1 MHVVILSISILE
13 EVSKLSQTLVSQRS
27 HFECA
32 YIYKRD
38 GRYILNAHDY
48 KVEVTVT
55 SPDRV
60 SPVIIS
66 FEDLKSAV
74 VSALPHQKFLISN
87 KEGSDNLIDLS
98 LTAVFARFDR
108 GLYCVIPDYI
118 CAETLVNYIASR
130 IESNLAEYGCL
141 LWEVKLRES
150 ADSYVTWNR
159 AAKL

>member
-1 MHVVILSISILE
+1 MDQIWSREVI
-13 EVSKLSQTLVSQRS
+13 KLSQTMVSQRA

-32 YIYKRD
+32 YIYKRND
-38 GRYILNAHDY
+38 KYILNAHDY

-87 KEGSDNLIDLS
+87 KEGSDNSIDLS
-98 LTAVFARFDR
+98 LTGVFAQFDR

-118 CAETLVNYIASR
+118 CAETLVNYIASK
-130 IESNLAEYGCL
+130 IDDNLSEYDCL
-141 LWEVKLRES
+141 LWQIRLIES
-150 ADSYVTWNR
+150 SDSYVTWNR
-159 AAKL
+159 ASKL

>member
-1 MHVVILSISILE
+1 M
-13 EVSKLSQTLVSQRS
+13 SQTMVSQRA

-32 YIYKRD
+32 YIYKRND
-38 GRYILNAHDY
+38 KYILNAHDY

-74 VSALPHQKFLISN
+74 LSALPDHKFLISN
-87 KEGSDNLIDLS
+87 KEGSDNSIDLS
-98 LTAVFARFDR
+98 LTSVFAQFDK
-108 GLYCVIPDYI
+108 GLYYVIPDYL
-118 CAETLVNYIASR
+118 CAETLVNHIACK
-130 IESNLAEYGCL
+130 IDENLKEYNCL
-141 LWEVKLRES
+141 LWQVRLIES

-159 AAKL
+159 ASKL

>member
-1 MHVVILSISILE
+1 MDQIWSREVIR
-13 EVSKLSQTLVSQRS
+13 LSQTMVSQRA

-32 YIYKRD
+32 YIYKRND
-38 GRYILNAHDY
+38 KYILNAHDY

-55 SPDRV
+55 SPNRV

-87 KEGSDNLIDLS
+87 KEGSDNSIDLS
-98 LTAVFARFDR
+98 LIGIFAQFDT

-118 CAETLVNYIASR
+118 CAETLVNYIASK
-130 IESNLAEYGCL
+130 IDDNLLEYGCL
-141 LWEVKLRES
+141 LWQVRLIES
-150 ADSYVTWNR
+150 SDSYVTWNR
-159 AAKL
+159 ASKL

>member
-1 MHVVILSISILE
+1 MHVDILNIIK
-13 EVSKLSQTLVSQRS
+13 EVNKLSQTLVSQRS

-32 YIYKRD
+32 YIYKRN
-38 GRYILNAHDY
+38 GKYILNAHDY

-74 VSALPHQKFLISN
+74 ISALPNHKFLISN
-87 KEGSDNLIDLS
+87 EEDYDNSVDLS
-98 LTAVFARFDR
+98 LASVFATFDR

-118 CAETLVNYIASR
+118 CAETIVSYIASK
-130 IESNLAEYGCL
+130 IDANLAEYNCL
-141 LWEVKLRES
+141 LWQVRLIES

-159 AAKL
+159 ASKL

>member
-1 MHVVILSISILE
+1 MDQIWSGEVIR
-13 EVSKLSQTLVSQRS
+13 LSQTMVSQRA

-32 YIYKRD
+32 YIYKRND
-38 GRYILNAHDY
+38 KYILNAHDY

-87 KEGSDNLIDLS
+87 KEGSDNSIDLS
-98 LTAVFARFDR
+98 LTGVFAQFNR

-118 CAETLVNYIASR
+118 CAETLVNYIASK
-130 IESNLAEYGCL
+130 IDDNLLEYGCL
-141 LWEVKLRES
+141 LWQVRLIES
-150 ADSYVTWNR
+150 SDSYVTWNR
-159 AAKL
+159 ASKL

>member
-1 MHVVILSISILE
+1 MDQIWSREVI
-13 EVSKLSQTLVSQRS
+13 KLSQTMVSQRA

-32 YIYKRD
+32 YIYKRND
-38 GRYILNAHDY
+38 KYILNAHDY

-87 KEGSDNLIDLS
+87 KDESDNSIDLS
-98 LTAVFARFDR
+98 LTGVFAQFDR
-108 GLYCVIPDYI
+108 GLYCSIPDYI
-118 CAETLVNYIASR
+118 CAETLVNYIATK
-130 IESNLAEYGCL
+130 IDKNLAEYNCL
-141 LWEVKLRES
+141 LWQVRLIES
-150 ADSYVTWNR
+150 PDSYVTWNR
-159 AAKL
+159 ASKL